1 MAILRKTFEW
11 LKFYFFL
18 IFTSK
23 NIAINF
29 EIKEINFKILLI
41 AIKNQILHIKI
52 IIKQTIRQ
60 VNKQKL

>member
-1 MAILRKTFEW
+1 MAEIL
-11 LKFYFFL
+11 FFL

-29 EIKEINFKILLI
+29 EIKEINFKILLL